1 MSGQFKDQCRK
12 IPLISS
18 NWFWYVLVVFGFL
31 FLLKTPVLAGN
42 PYSEFFL
49 MSYHGVFLIFSVTI
63 GFKEMAPLYNKE
75 GGIWR
80 MLLLAGAILFFSA
93 LVEGVVGGFL
103 AADDPQQL
111 EQYSFE
117 LSRRYVT
124 VSFVRY
130 ALVGIGEELFKY
142 MIFLILYYPLCK
154 LFKSYW
160 LPLLISTFVTCF
172 FFGFL
177 HANYNPDEWLTITL
191 IIASGA
197 VVYFYFL
204 IKYQTII
211 PLMFAHFFQDFLV
224 SLELTEQLE
233 GIYGLTFLLIY
244 MVVLIYIFGK
254 MIKELFKGFKEKFID
269 KEVKRNSSK
278 NVVSSYFI
286 KL

>member
-63 GFKEMAPLYNKE
+63 GFKEIAPLYNKE

-111 EQYSFE
+111 GQYSFE
-117 LSRRYVT
+117 LSRKYVT

-254 MIKELFKGFKEKFID
+254 MIKELFKGIKEKFID
-269 KEVKRNSSK
+269 K
-278 NVVSSYFI
+278 
-286 KL
+286 

>member
-111 EQYSFE
+111 EPYSFE
-117 LSRRYVT
+117 LSRKYVT
-124 VSFVRY
+124 VVLY
-130 ALVGIGEELFKY
+130 A
-142 MIFLILYYPLCK
+142 MH
-154 LFKSYW
+154 W
-160 LPLLISTFVTCF
+160 
-172 FFGFL
+172 
-177 HANYNPDEWLTITL
+177 
-191 IIASGA
+191 SG
-197 VVYFYFL
+197 L
-204 IKYQTII
+204 
-211 PLMFAHFFQDFLV
+211 
-224 SLELTEQLE
+224 
-233 GIYGLTFLLIY
+233 
-244 MVVLIYIFGK
+244 GK
-254 MIKELFKGFKEKFID
+254 NCLSI
-269 KEVKRNSSK
+269 
-278 NVVSSYFI
+278 
-286 KL
+286 

>member
-1 MSGQFKDQCRK
+1 MSDQFKDQCRK

-117 LSRRYVT
+117 LSRKYVT

-197 VVYFYFL
+197 VVYF
-204 IKYQTII
+204 I
-211 PLMFAHFFQDFLV
+211 
-224 SLELTEQLE
+224 S
-233 GIYGLTFLLIY
+233 
-244 MVVLIYIFGK
+244 
-254 MIKELFKGFKEKFID
+254 
-269 KEVKRNSSK
+269 
-278 NVVSSYFI
+278 
-286 KL
+286 

>member
-42 PYSEFFL
+42 PFSEFFL

-117 LSRRYVT
+117 LSRKYVT

-204 IKYQTII
+204 FNYPADVC
-211 PLMFAHFFQDFLV
+211 PLFPRFF
-224 SLELTEQLE
+224 S
-233 GIYGLTFLLIY
+233 IA
-244 MVVLIYIFGK
+244 
-254 MIKELFKGFKEKFID
+254 
-269 KEVKRNSSK
+269 
-278 NVVSSYFI
+278 
-286 KL
+286 

>member
-1 MSGQFKDQCRK
+1 MSGHFKDQCRK

-117 LSRRYVT
+117 LSRKYVT

-244 MVVLIYIFGK
+244 MVVLIHIFGK
-254 MIKELFKGFKEKFID
+254 MIKELFKGIKEKFID
-269 KEVKRNSSK
+269 K
-278 NVVSSYFI
+278 
-286 KL
+286 